1 MKRFSILILALFIF
15 TTSLFAETEQTGKEA
30 TLVLN
35 FVEEKFLVGFS
46 SCPDSIVP
54 FAYDEIPLTA
64 ENDST
69 LENFTLKFTNNVFLY
84 YRAVT
89 NPSNSFSIKLSILNP
104 LSLVETSNQNPNPNT
119 INYKLGVNKV
129 NGKWDGTEGTGKE
142 VSSPTLSGS
151 TYTPTSV
158 SIGNIR
164 AEGNKNYLVTGFA
177 QLSITSQTNL
187 RDIPFGTYKS
197 TIKVSIFA
205 N

>member
-1 MKRFSILILALFIF
+1 MKKALVWLFTLLILVSSI
-15 TTSLFAETEQTGKEA
+15 FAESELKNKEA

-35 FVEEKFLVGFS
+35 FDEESFLVGFS
-46 SCPDSIVP
+46 SSADSITA
-54 FAYDEIPLTA
+54 FANDEILLKA
-64 ENDST
+64 ENDSN
-69 LENFTLKFTNNVFLY
+69 LEKFSLKFERDVYLY
-84 YRAVT
+84 YKAVT

-104 LSLVETSNQNPNPNT
+104 LRLNGTSNDKP
-119 INYKLGVNKV
+119 IAYKLGVEKV
-129 NGKWDGTEGTGKE
+129 GGKWDGTEGTGKE
-142 VSSPTLSGS
+142 VSSPTLSGA
-151 TYTPTSV
+151 TYTPNSV

-164 AEGNKNYLVTGFA
+164 KSDNTNYLVTGFA